1 MQLQIESFE
10 QITPEFLE
18 QFRTERDLS
27 LAVFWNAIG
36 CSDTRGFRYEK
47 KKTEIPE
54 VVKRLV
60 YLHYGVGIPTDC
72 QSAEFLK
79 FRNALRSTNAVRVVQ
94 AASLIQQ
101 AKALLLGEAEV
112 ERG

>member
-1 MQLQIESFE
+1 MELQLERYE

-18 QFRTERDLS
+18 QFRTKRNLS

-60 YLHYGVGIPTDC
+60 YLQYGLDIPTDC
-72 QSAEFLK
+72 QSEAFQK
-79 FRNALRSTNAVRVVQ
+79 FEAVVRNNNAMGKELV
-94 AASLIQQ
+94 
-101 AKALLLGEAEV
+101 KLGESLALY
-112 ERG
+112 GATGKPMDGAQ